1 MFDMCY
7 TATAGRSEVGH
18 PLDVDTQMGS
28 VISRDQYEKS
38 LDAIAAVTSADGKV
52 LAGGVGPTR
61 WDPMG
66 GTSLR
71 RCWREWRP
79 TTRPR

>member
-1 MFDMCY
+1 
-7 TATAGRSEVGH
+7 
-18 PLDVDTQMGS
+18 MGP
-28 VISRDQYEKS
+28 VISRDRYEES
-38 LDAIAAVTSADGKV
+38 LDPIAAATSADGKV
-52 LAGGVGPTR
+52 LAGGVGPPR
-61 WDPMG
+61 WGPMG